1 MLHRRLRNVT
11 HGLISS
17 FFDLYLFLTL
27 IVLSFILIIMCHM
40 ITNQV
45 SFFFNFNRQDVEMPM
60 SCWLPKGRR
69 WMAEAEIK
77 HGRVAM
83 MACLI
88 FAILELSSKAHSGRD
103 LSVFVV
109 GLGVFGKWCMMNDD
123 HWWMMN
129 DEWWVRKMMN
139 KLQQHF
145 RLPRSIMD
153 TL

>member
-11 HGLISS
+11 HRLISS
-17 FFDLYLFLTL
+17 FFGFVFVFDLDSS
-27 IVLSFILIIMCHM
+27 IIQHIDHHVSHDHQSSF
-40 ITNQV
+40 
-45 SFFFNFNRQDVEMPM
+45 FFFNFNRQDVEMPM

-103 LSVFVV
+103 LCVFVV
-109 GLGVFGKWCMMNDD
+109 GLGVFGEMM
-123 HWWMMN
+123 H
-129 DEWWVRKMMN
+129 DE
-139 KLQQHF
+139 
-145 RLPRSIMD
+145 
-153 TL
+153 